1 MSLPARL
8 SRSTLACML
17 LAACAVGVA
26 EASALLCLVLAAM
39 LVGGWWFNE
48 RAAHAGRT
56 SVSMPRWVSTL
67 LLVVAMIAAGVRGY
81 LEQDAISS
89 FLWLMAGILAL
100 KAWQVRRPS
109 DYGQMVTV
117 SVFMGIGATLSD
129 NSLLLGV
136 VLAALTPTAVHAAM
150 LCQLHVAA
158 STAGRPAEAVPLGR
172 REAAAL
178 RRLGAVAVAF
188 GLAGAIVAFLF
199 IPRGIGLRRFGDFG
213 QAVAGR
219 VTGFVDE
226 VDLSNGGL
234 ISESQTR
241 VMDVRLAD
249 LSGSLI
255 TQDRSPLYLRGAVLD
270 SYTGREWKRSR
281 ADDDTRVVVRRLT
294 PGAPETDLPQRARLR
309 IEPDAD
315 ALVQKVSIRQT
326 PRGDATMFT
335 LWRPRRVRVVG
346 GTDIEFDI
354 QTARMANKGEGGRL
368 EYEVVSI
375 PRLSTDVRIA
385 PSRRGDIPA
394 QSPRLAE
401 LAASVLRDAGVE
413 QVASRRAVVDD
424 LAAAEAF
431 VEHLRRTCSYTL
443 DVPPP
448 PLREDPV
455 EHFLLETRTGHCEL
469 FAASLAGLCR
479 AAGIDARVIAG
490 YMATEFEPET
500 ATYVVR
506 QSHAH
511 AWCEIEVAP
520 GHWRTFDAT
529 PPAGIDELRER
540 GNTMIGRV
548 TQFLAD
554 LRDRWN
560 LNVVTFDANS
570 QQRLLGASERD
581 QPWFARFAESLSRG
595 EEPDR
600 VRAAQAVRRLR
611 EFAWVAGATVAA
623 VAAVVVLAMVVHARR
638 RRRAIEHGGGWAVA
652 GREAARLSREL
663 DRAFRRLGG
672 PRPAWKPP
680 LRHAA
685 DLPLADPSQRQTLEE
700 ASRKLYAAT
709 FGSSPAADDA
719 SLRAAAALVKRLSPN
734 PASGVV
740 G

>member
-1 MSLPARL
+1 VNLPARL

-26 EASALLCLVLAAM
+26 EASSLLCLLLAAM
-39 LVGGWWFNE
+39 LAGGWWFNE
-48 RAAHAGRT
+48 RASQAGRR
-56 SVSMPRWVSTL
+56 SVSMPRWASTL
-67 LLVVAMIAAGVRGY
+67 LLVLAMIAAGARGY
-81 LEQDAISS
+81 FEQDAISS

-100 KAWQVRRPS
+100 KAWQVRRPG

-136 VLAALTPTAVHAAM
+136 VLAVLTPTAVHAAM
-150 LCQLHVAA
+150 LCQLHGAA
-158 STAGRPAEAVPLGR
+158 SSAGRATEAVPLGPR
-172 REAAAL
+172 DMAAL
-178 RRLGAVAVAF
+178 RRLGVVAVAF
-188 GLAGAIVAFLF
+188 GLAGAVVAFLF

-213 QAVAGR
+213 QAIAGR

-226 VDLSNGGL
+226 VDLSKGGL

-255 TQDRSPLYLRGAVLD
+255 TQDRTPLYLRGAVLD

-281 ADDDTRVVVRRLT
+281 ADDETRVVVRRLT

-309 IEPDAD
+309 LEPDAD

-368 EYEVVSI
+368 EYEVVSV
-375 PRLSTDVRIA
+375 PRLATDARIA
-385 PSRRGDIPA
+385 PSRRGDMPA
-394 QSPRLAE
+394 QSPRLTD
-401 LAASVLRDAGVE
+401 LAASVLRGAGVE
-413 QVASRRAVVDD
+413 PVASRRAVVDD
-424 LAAAEAF
+424 VVAVQAI
-431 VEHLRRTCSYTL
+431 VDHLRRTCSYTL

-448 PLREDPV
+448 PLRDDPV

-511 AWCEIEVAP
+511 AWCEVEVAP

-529 PPAGIDELRER
+529 PPAGIEELRER
-540 GNTMIGRV
+540 GNTVLGRL
-548 TQFLAD
+548 TQLFAD

-560 LNVVTFDANS
+560 LNVVTFDASS

-581 QPWFARFAESLSRG
+581 QPWFARFAESISRG

-600 VRAAQAVRRLR
+600 VRAAQVVRRLR
-611 EFAWVAGATVAA
+611 EFAWAAAATVAA
-623 VAAVVVLAMVVHARR
+623 VAAVVIVAMILHARR
-638 RRRAIEHGGGWAVA
+638 RRLATERSAGWAVA

-663 DRAFRRLGG
+663 DLAFRRLGD
-672 PRPAWKPP
+672 PRPAWRPP

-685 DLPLADPSQRQTLEE
+685 ALSRVEPSQRRMLEQAAE
-700 ASRKLYAAT
+700 RLYVAT
-709 FGSSPAADDA
+709 FDSSAPADDA
-719 SLRAAAALVKRLSPN
+719 GLRASTAAVRGLSLKQ
-734 PASGVV
+734 ARGVV

>member
-1 MSLPARL
+1 MNLPARL
-8 SRSTLACML
+8 SRATLACML

-26 EASALLCLVLAAM
+26 EASSILCLVLAAM
-39 LVGGWWFNE
+39 LLGGWWFNE
-48 RAAHAGRT
+48 RAAHAGRRR
-56 SVSMPRWVSTL
+56 VSMPRWVSTGL
-67 LLVVAMIAAGVRGY
+67 LIVAVIAAGLRGY

-89 FLWLMAGILAL
+89 FLWLMAAILAL
-100 KAWQVRRPS
+100 KAWQSRRPG

-129 NSLLLGV
+129 NSLLLGI

-150 LCQLHVAA
+150 LCQLHAAA
-158 STAGRPAEAVPLGR
+158 SAAGRVAEAVPLGR
-172 REAAAL
+172 REARTL
-178 RRLGAVAVAF
+178 RRLGVVAVAF
-188 GLAGAIVAFLF
+188 GMAGAVAAFLF

-213 QAVAGR
+213 QAAAGR
-219 VTGFVDE
+219 ATGFVDE
-226 VDLSNGGL
+226 VDLSKGGL

-281 ADDDTRVVVRRLT
+281 ADDETRVVVRRLT
-294 PGAPETDLPQRARLR
+294 PGAPETDLPQRGRLR

-315 ALVQKVSIRQT
+315 AVVQKVSIRQT

-335 LWRPRRVRVVG
+335 LWRPRRVRVPG

-375 PRLSTDVRIA
+375 PRLPTDSRIA

-401 LAASVLRDAGVE
+401 IAVAILRDANIE
-413 QVASRRAVVDD
+413 SVASRRAVVDD
-424 LAAAEAF
+424 AAAARAF
-431 VEHLRRTCSYTL
+431 VEHLHRTCGYTL

-448 PLREDPV
+448 PLRADPV
-455 EHFLLETRTGHCEL
+455 EHFLLETRSGHCEL
-469 FAASLAGLCR
+469 FAAALAGLCR
-479 AAGIDARVIAG
+479 AVGIDARVVAG
-490 YMATEFEPET
+490 YMATEFEPDT

-511 AWCEIEVAP
+511 AWCEVEIAP
-520 GHWRTFDAT
+520 GQWRTFDAT

-540 GNTMIGRV
+540 RNTVFGRV
-548 TQFLAD
+548 TQFFAD

-560 LNVVTFDANS
+560 LNVVTFDAGS
-570 QQRLLGASERD
+570 QQRLLGASDRD
-581 QPWFARFAESLSRG
+581 QPWFAKFAESLARG
-595 EEPDR
+595 EEPDQ
-600 VRAAQAVRRLR
+600 VRARQVVRRLR
-611 EFAWVAGATVAA
+611 EFAWVAGGA
-623 VAAVVVLAMVVHARR
+623 VGAVVVIFIVVTVVHV
-638 RRRAIEHGGGWAVA
+638 RRRARSAEQASGWAIA
-652 GREAARLSREL
+652 GRDAARLGREL
-663 DRAFRRLGG
+663 DRAFARMGA

-685 DLPLADPSQRQTLEE
+685 ELRAARSEERVVLEE
-700 ASRKLYAAT
+700 AARVLYLVA
-709 FGSSPAADDA
+709 FGSPGAADAAPLRSASDA
-719 SLRAAAALVKRLSPN
+719 LRRI
-734 PASGVV
+734 PARSGAPLA

>member
-1 MSLPARL
+1 MNLPARL

-26 EASALLCLVLAAM
+26 EGSSLLCLVLAAM
-39 LVGGWWFNE
+39 LLGGWWFNE
-48 RAAHAGRT
+48 RAAQAGRRQ
-56 SVSMPRWVSTL
+56 VAMPRWASTAAL
-67 LLVVAMIAAGVRGY
+67 ILAVVAAGFRGY
-81 LEQDAISS
+81 FEQDAISS
-89 FLWLMAGILAL
+89 FLWLMAAILAL
-100 KAWQVRRPS
+100 KAWQSRRPG

-150 LCQLHVAA
+150 LCQLHA
-158 STAGRPAEAVPLGR
+158 SASAAGRVTDAVPVGR
-172 REAAAL
+172 REARTL
-178 RRLGAVAVAF
+178 RRLGALAVAF
-188 GLAGAIVAFLF
+188 GLAGAVVAFLF

-213 QAVAGR
+213 QAAAGR
-219 VTGFVDE
+219 ATGFVDE
-226 VDLSNGGL
+226 VDLSKGGL

-249 LSGSLI
+249 LSGTLI
-255 TQDRSPLYLRGAVLD
+255 TEDRSPLYLRGAVLD

-281 ADDDTRVVVRRLT
+281 ADDESRVVVRRLT

-315 ALVQKVSIRQT
+315 AVVQRVSIRQT

-335 LWRPRRVRVVG
+335 LWRPRRVRVPG

-375 PRLSTDVRIA
+375 PRLTTDSRIA
-385 PSRRGDIPA
+385 PSRRGDMQA

-401 LAASVLRDAGVE
+401 IAASVLRDANIE
-413 QVASRRAVVDD
+413 PVASRRAVVDD
-424 LAAAEAF
+424 AAAVQAF
-431 VEHLRRTCSYTL
+431 VDHLRRTCSYTL

-448 PLREDPV
+448 PLRDDPV
-455 EHFLLETRTGHCEL
+455 EHFLLKTRSGHCEL

-479 AAGIDARVIAG
+479 AVGIDARVIAG

-511 AWCEIEVAP
+511 AWCEVEVAP

-540 GNTMIGRV
+540 GNTVFGRV
-548 TQFLAD
+548 TQFFAD

-560 LNVVTFDANS
+560 LNVVTFDAGS
-570 QQRLLGASERD
+570 QQRLLGASDRD

-600 VRAAQAVRRLR
+600 VRAAQVVRRLR
-611 EFAWVAGATVAA
+611 EFAWVAGVAVAA
-623 VAAVVVLAMVVHARR
+623 VAVVVILAAVVHARR
-638 RRRAIEHGGGWAVA
+638 RARAADQAPGWAIA
-652 GREAARLSREL
+652 GRDAVRLGREL
-663 DRAFRRLGG
+663 DRAFRRIGA
-672 PRPAWKPP
+672 PRPSWKPP
-680 LRHAA
+680 LRHATEVGA
-685 DLPLADPSQRQTLEE
+685 AGREEGAVLED
-700 ASRKLYAAT
+700 AARVLYVAT
-709 FGSSPAADDA
+709 FGSGEPIDA
-719 SLRAAAALVKRLSPN
+719 SRWQATFDALRRIPAKSAAAT
-734 PASGVV
+734 V